1 MSSIE
6 FRPYSTLTGTF
17 LLCGFGHGAH
27 GGRGN
32 SGALQRRRKRRLGI
46 WEICCFGTAA
56 ARPWLVKVGRSHVG
70 SSSVANRNS
79 EDRSDGG
86 GATSATQHGAIP
98 LPSCPIYSAGHRRL
112 GDRRDETR
120 AQIQICAPDV
130 EQTAS
135 NDRAGYLTFQ
145 CNQNQIW
152 IAKSVP
158 CCSTFLA
165 RLFLPQMSSLSHS
178 SSAL

>member
-1 MSSIE
+1 MGPMADRATPESC
-6 FRPYSTLTGTF
+6 R
-17 LLCGFGHGAH
+17 GAEK
-27 GGRGN
+27 GGLAYGRFA
-32 SGALQRRRKRRLGI
+32 ALERR
-46 WEICCFGTAA
+46 
-56 ARPWLVKVGRSHVG
+56 RPWLVQVGRSHVG

-135 NDRAGYLTFQ
+135 NDRAGYLPFQ

-178 SSAL
+178 SSSPPPYKFPAAIRSPPFISD